1 VSRAE
6 ETLDTGEAGCE
17 LLLISP
23 KRLEPEP
30 FARQLA
36 DALAQ
41 GGVAGF
47 VLRLEAGVQAIR
59 AAAAALAPVCA
70 AHAVAFILQDDLEL
84 ALELGADGLHLGG
97 GVKELGRARAA
108 LGRERILGVSCGAS
122 RHAAMLAGEQDADY
136 IAFGV
141 PGEPPDP
148 GVVELV
154 RWWSELFVLPCLAE
168 ADITTETCAP
178 LVGAGADFIAGTR
191 AVWQHPNGPAQ
202 GVRALRQVIDQ
213 ALAGGARGTPG

>member
-6 ETLDTGEAGCE
+6 ETLDKGEAGCQ

-30 FARQLA
+30 FSGQLA
-36 DALAQ
+36 NALAQ

-47 VLRLEAGVQAIR
+47 LLRLEAGATAIR

-70 AHAVAFILQDDLEL
+70 EHAVAFIVQDDLEL
-84 ALELGADGLHLGG
+84 ALELGADGLHLSGG
-97 GVKELGRARAA
+97 TRQLAAARAA
-108 LGRERILGVSCGAS
+108 LGPERILGVSCGVS
-122 RHAAMLAGEQDADY
+122 RHGAMLAGEQGADY

-168 ADITTETCAP
+168 ADITTETCPP
-178 LVGAGADFIAGTR
+178 LVGAGADFIAGMD

-202 GVRALRQVIDQ
+202 GVLALRQVIDE
-213 ALAGGARGTPG
+213 ALRRRARGPSG